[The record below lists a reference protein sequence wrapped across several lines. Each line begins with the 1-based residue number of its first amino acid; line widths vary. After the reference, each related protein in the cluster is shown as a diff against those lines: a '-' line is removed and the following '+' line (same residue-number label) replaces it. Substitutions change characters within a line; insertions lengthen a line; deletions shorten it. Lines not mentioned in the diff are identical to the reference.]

1 MRVTFLAPLAV
12 MLLACQL
19 PGAPE
24 DEEMLEADSTVIE
37 ESLGDDQPPA
47 EVGRSRRMLTCH
59 LGQVE
64 EGEKVKGER

>member
-24 DEEMLEADSTVIE
+24 DEAMLDQASPTTQIRFVVKADSTVVE
-37 ESLGDDQPPA
+37 ESLGDDHPPA
-47 EVGRSRRMLTCH
+47 ESEDHAGC
-59 LGQVE
+59 
-64 EGEKVKGER
+64 

>member
-24 DEEMLEADSTVIE
+24 NDEMLDQATPSSATAQVRFIMDADGTVVE
-37 ESLGDDQPPA
+37 ESLGDDPPPS
-47 EVGRSRRMLTCH
+47 ESEDHIGC
-59 LGQVE
+59 
-64 EGEKVKGER
+64 